1 MDDGCCKGWGVI
13 GGCCKGTQGMG
24 GLGIVSIRTLLFRF
38 EPLLTRL
45 STDNVWLKT

>member
-1 MDDGCCKGWGVI
+1 MGGVDDGCCKGWGVI
-13 GGCCKGTQGMG
+13 GGTQCMG

-38 EPLLTRL
+38 EPLLTRP